1 MATRLKRLDLH
12 GFKSFATPTTFV
24 FDTGITAVIGP
35 NGSGKSNISD
45 ALRWVLGEQSYA
57 NLRGERTEDII
68 FAGSAARAPL
78 GMAEVTVT
86 LDNEDGSLPV
96 AFLRGQRHP
105 SCLPQRRKS
114 VPDQRRPSPPQ
125 RRAPGNGLARPV
137 PHGHRTGTGR
147 RRAEPARRRA
157 PRPV

>member
-12 GFKSFATPTTFV
+12 GFKSFATATSFV
-24 FDTGITAVIGP
+24 FDTGFTAVIGP

-57 NLRGERTEDII
+57 NLRGRRTEDII
-68 FAGSAARAPL
+68 FAGSASRAPV

-96 AFLRGQRHP
+96 AFSEVSVTRRAYRSGENQYLINGARVRLRG
-105 SCLPQRRKS
+105 
-114 VPDQRRPSPPQ
+114 
-125 RRAPGNGLARPV
+125 RAAGHGLAGTV
-137 PHGHRTGTGR
+137 AHGYRAGTGR
-147 RRAEPARRRA
+147 CCPEPACR
-157 PRPV
+157 